1 MKTILLVT
9 VSRIVLGL
17 LFLVSAVDGFW
28 RLATGSHLI
37 HPPVTPKG
45 LEFEAALQNSGFFW
59 PFLKL
64 VNLVGAVSLLTN
76 VAPALGLALIAP
88 VMAVIVLFHLTIN
101 PVGIPVALILV
112 VTGGLLLYAYRNRY
126 SALLR

>member
-1 MKTILLVT
+1 M
-9 VSRIVLGL
+9 
-17 LFLVSAVDGFW
+17 
-28 RLATGSHLI
+28 
-37 HPPVTPKG
+37 TPKG

-64 VNLVGAVSLLTN
+64 VNLVGAASLLTN
-76 VAPALGLALIAP
+76 IAPAFGLALIAP